1 MRIRDLL
8 EEVTEAFFPSNIYCI
23 VCGSLIDR
31 SRTYSLCD
39 ECVTQMHWITGRTCS
54 ICGKALPDTY
64 LGRDPD
70 GRPVCYDCQMR
81 SHDFTRGWSCLTYG
95 LHEREVMMDIK
106 YNGKGYIA
114 RKMGD
119 VMFDRMEH
127 LIETA
132 LSESMLPFDVVIPVP
147 VSKKR
152 LVKRGYNQ
160 SELMARQFIKRWKDF
175 AREAETVTA
184 TGCDVARC
192 LCPVLETHVLV
203 RQKET
208 TMLRSLN
215 PEERRLALHDAEG
228 GLQIL
233 DPAAPDG
240 NRAGLLRMAGGPA
253 EMRRALDPEVVKP
266 RAVQMR
272 VLADFQSEIDN
283 HAGKLSLAVRQRR
296 NGSPHR
302 CLHPPKDLQPQRRR
316 ILSLSRSQF
325 HLHLQHRQA
334 PAMKMLQ
341 E

>member
-1 MRIRDLL
+1 MPVNGEERMRIRDLL
-8 EEVTEAFFPSNIYCI
+8 EELTEAIFPSNIYCI

-39 ECVTQMHWITGRTCS
+39 ECVTQMHWITGRTCG

-64 LGRDPD
+64 LGRDSD

-119 VMFDRMEH
+119 VMFDRMET
-127 LIETA
+127 LIEAA
-132 LSESMLPFDVVIPVP
+132 LSEEMLPFDVVIPVP
-147 VSKKR
+147 VSQKR
-152 LVKRGYNQ
+152 LAKRGYNQ
-160 SELMARQFIKRWKDF
+160 SEIMARQFIKRWKDF

-215 PEERRLALHDAEG
+215 PEERRLALHGAFAVA
-228 GLQIL
+228 
-233 DPAAPDG
+233 PA
-240 NRAGLLRMAGGPA
+240 
-253 EMRRALDPEVVKP
+253 
-266 RAVQMR
+266 
-272 VLADFQSEIDN
+272 
-283 HAGKLSLAVRQRR
+283 
-296 NGSPHR
+296 
-302 CLHPPKDLQPQRRR
+302 
-316 ILSLSRSQF
+316 
-325 HLHLQHRQA
+325 LQHRIIGQNVLLIDDIYTTGA
-334 PAMKMLQ
+334 TADACSKALLDAGASAVYLLTLCSGGNRRPK
-341 E
+341 ED

>member
-8 EEVTEAFFPSNIYCI
+8 EEVTEAIFPSNIYCI

-81 SHDFTRGWSCLTYG
+81 AHDFTRGWSCLTYG

-119 VMFDRMEH
+119 VMFDRMET
-127 LIETA
+127 LIEAA
-132 LSESMLPFDVVIPVP
+132 LSESLLPFDVVIPVP
-147 VSKKR
+147 VSKRR
-152 LVKRGYNQ
+152 LAKRGYNQ
-160 SELMARQFIKRWKDF
+160 SELMARQFVKRWKEY
-175 AREAETVTA
+175 AQETA
-184 TGCDVARC
+184 A
-192 LCPVLETHVLV
+192 CPQLETHVLV

-215 PEERRLALHDAEG
+215 PEERRLALHDAFAVNTALRHRITG
-228 GLQIL
+228 RNVLLVDDIYTTGATADACSKVLL
-233 DPAAPDG
+233 DAGASAVYLLTLCSGG
-240 NRAGLLRMAGGPA
+240 NRR
-253 EMRRALDPEVVKP
+253 
-266 RAVQMR
+266 
-272 VLADFQSEIDN
+272 
-283 HAGKLSLAVRQRR
+283 
-296 NGSPHR
+296 
-302 CLHPPKDLQPQRRR
+302 PKED
-316 ILSLSRSQF
+316 
-325 HLHLQHRQA
+325 
-334 PAMKMLQ
+334 
-341 E
+341 